1 MVSCLA
7 RRRLRSRLW
16 KGTVNRNCRCKSP
29 PAYDLTPHRTLDL
42 VACVHFQ
49 QIFESRRRR
58 LLKIAGLLYELGMAE
73 GSLLEEEIEGWRA
86 DEAEMLQKSKIVV
99 ANFF

>member
-1 MVSCLA
+1 M
-7 RRRLRSRLW
+7 
-16 KGTVNRNCRCKSP
+16 NRNCRCKSP

-58 LLKIAGLLYELGMAE
+58 LLKIAGLLYELGMGE

>member
-1 MVSCLA
+1 MV
-7 RRRLRSRLW
+7 
-16 KGTVNRNCRCKSP
+16 
-29 PAYDLTPHRTLDL
+29 
-42 VACVHFQ
+42 
-49 QIFESRRRR
+49 
-58 LLKIAGLLYELGMAE
+58 E